1 MPDVFITL
9 EEAAAFEGITY
20 EAMKKRVQRS
30 PKQHNVKSQARE
42 GGGKDQ
48 VLISTSSLSA
58 KARKAWRAAQKVEGS
73 EVIIDKRAQE
83 AVPWY
88 VTADLNQYTEAN
100 KKRFY
105 EAVELA
111 ARVQDF
117 IDYDNILVK
126 SSVTVSQNI
135 SVTVTTDTAD
145 TDEAVENRVKAILTE
160 LLAVRRS
167 RKLNELTLSDINH
180 AIRSGYSGATNA
192 AVSEPEAD
200 VKLGK
205 DKVITLG
212 DVSVT
217 VERE

>member
-1 MPDVFITL
+1 MAKLTDVRDTPEI
-9 EEAAAFEGITY
+9 ANG
-20 EAMKKRVQRS
+20 
-30 PKQHNVKSQARE
+30 
-42 GGGKDQ
+42 
-48 VLISTSSLSA
+48 A
-58 KARKAWRAAQKVEGS
+58 K
-73 EVIIDKRAQE
+73 VI
-83 AVPWY
+83 AVPVKGGTTIY
-88 VTADLNQYTEAN
+88 QGALVALDASGYAIPGKKAESLTAVGRAEETVTNTGADGELVIRVARGVFVFDNTATSAN
-100 KKRFY
+100 KIT
-105 EAVELA
+105 A
-111 ARVQDF
+111 AHVLKPC
-117 IDYDNILVK
+117 YDNILVK